1 MNKNTKRDIS
11 LTLEGDDAIAVLRAL
26 GKLGHTKPKKS
37 KPEKVKKLKEKKKSK
52 PKKRGRPKGS
62 KKQPKP
68 TGKLSQFRRTI
79 NGKRILNSHIGLAD
93 VFLVNE
99 ERNTL
104 PTAKEAAR
112 IAGVTLN
119 KAYSF
124 AYRHGVKWTKGY
136 AKRSKK

>member
-1 MNKNTKRDIS
+1 MKQKIDIS
-11 LTLEGDDAIAVLRAL
+11 LTLEGEDAIAVLRAL
-26 GKLGHTKPKKS
+26 GNLGLTKPKKS
-37 KPEKVKKLKEKKKSK
+37 QPEKAKKLKEKKKSK

-62 KKQPKP
+62 KNQPKP
-68 TGKLSQFRRTI
+68 TKLSQEFRRTI
-79 NGKRILNSHIGLAD
+79 NGKRILDSHRGLAEI
-93 VFLVNE
+93 FLANE

-104 PTAKEAAR
+104 PTAKEAAKK
-112 IAGVTLN
+112 ADVTLN

>member
-1 MNKNTKRDIS
+1 MKQKIDIS
-11 LTLEGDDAIAVLRAL
+11 LTLEGEDAIAVLRAL
-26 GKLGHTKPKKS
+26 GKLGLTKPEKS
-37 KPEKVKKLKEKKKSK
+37 KPEKAKKLKEKKKSK

-62 KKQPKP
+62 KNKSK
-68 TGKLSQFRRTI
+68 TTKLSSTI
-79 NGKRILNSHIGLAD
+79 NGKKILPSHIGLAEI
-93 VFLVNE
+93 FLANE

-104 PTAKEAAR
+104 PTAKEAAKK
-112 IAGVTLN
+112 ADVTLN